1 MAMGPG
7 GGPSPRATVRD
18 GWWAALAVALLV
30 GLAAVGF
37 FVHPLFPS
45 LCAGCPGET
54 PLGTVLQMEPGVGA
68 CPSENGSAPTECGYT
83 FPLHIEPN
91 SPTTLTEGNLGF
103 ELENA
108 SGGPIGFP
116 FTVTLVASSGCGP
129 GAWTTSTSGSGPRE
143 RAGTLRNRILRVG
156 PDRLGRGARARSQL
170 GGKPPVLGVGRPAR
184 RGRQRAE
191 LRRNH
196 GRADR
201 MTPPGRPGGL
211 GAPDGNAWP
220 VPPCLRRRAEKV
232 PVS

>member
-103 ELENA
+103 ALENA

-129 GAWTTSTSGSGPRE
+129 GAWTTSTSGWGPASAPGPCGTGSSVSAPIASGEALALAPSSGGSLPSSGSGDQLVAVANGPSFE
-143 RAGTLRNRILRVG
+143 GTT
-156 PDRLGRGARARSQL
+156 A
-170 GGKPPVLGVGRPAR
+170 
-184 RGRQRAE
+184 
-191 LRRNH
+191 
-196 GRADR
+196 
-201 MTPPGRPGGL
+201 
-211 GAPDGNAWP
+211 APIG
-220 VPPCLRRRAEKV
+220 
-232 PVS
+232 